1 MSVNIYK
8 VKSKT
13 HTERTNE
20 RARGRCVC
28 APFALLHALNAIAC
42 AMCMSQDSIHYRCE
56 CVYALLWPHFPR
68 TKRNFSPSHRLNE
81 WVSVCLCVCVCCSS
95 LHHMLFR
102 SVGCPM
108 LLCGRALPLPL
119 YTQTSTAF
127 SHSPIVGTMTLFTTL
142 CFIHSPSTQNNNNNN
157 QNQMLCTTFGL
168 HRIGVLRERIVLCLS
183 TYRRTHAAFRG
194 KLERTR
200 AKAKRTTTTAKPN
213 WKIRWQS
220 AHDAYTR
227 HNTTQYLSIASMYI
241 YIRSHIPILYKIHTK
256 KKFHMKI
263 GKVLSL
269 WLDSPNAQGLH
280 FPSNAANAIR

>member
-1 MSVNIYK
+1 M
-8 VKSKT
+8 
-13 HTERTNE
+13 RM
-20 RARGRCVC
+20 CVC
-28 APFALLHALNAIAC
+28 IALAPFPTNQTKFLSIA
-42 AMCMSQDSIHYRCE
+42 S
-56 CVYALLWPHFPR
+56 
-68 TKRNFSPSHRLNE
+68 TE
-81 WVSVCLCVCVCCSS
+81 WVSEYVFVCVCCSS

-127 SHSPIVGTMTLFTTL
+127 SNSPIVGTMTLFTTL

-157 QNQMLCTTFGL
+157 NQNQMLCTTFGL
-168 HRIGVLRERIVLCLS
+168 HRIGVLRERIALCLS

-241 YIRSHIPILYKIHTK
+241 YIRSHISILYKIHTK

-263 GKVLSL
+263 RKVLSL